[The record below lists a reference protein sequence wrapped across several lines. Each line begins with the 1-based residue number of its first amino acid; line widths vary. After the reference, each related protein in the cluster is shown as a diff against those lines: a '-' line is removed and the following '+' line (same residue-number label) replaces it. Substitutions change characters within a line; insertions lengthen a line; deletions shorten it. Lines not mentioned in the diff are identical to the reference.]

1 MPHGRPEIVTVRAAT
16 WRICDFQR
24 PSSPDQTSAIAPRL
38 SVGIF
43 VRRHPPAVPAIHLE
57 ITLPMDLSMNIYPA
71 NEQRIW
77 EVERGR
83 SFSAIL
89 PLNEGK
95 PLSAGD
101 SILFALSISHGNQE
115 PAFVKGG
122 DSVRVTDLE
131 KTDPVTGEAL
141 FQITWERLGQDG
153 SPTTTSKRGAR
164 SR

>member
-1 MPHGRPEIVTVRAAT
+1 MM
-16 WRICDFQR
+16 
-24 PSSPDQTSAIAPRL
+24 L
-38 SVGIF
+38 
-43 VRRHPPAVPAIHLE
+43 VRRHPTAGPAIYFE
-57 ITLPMDLSMNIYPA
+57 ITLPMDLSMTIYPA

-83 SFSAIL
+83 SYSAIL

-95 PLSAGD
+95 PLAAGD

-122 DSVRVTDLE
+122 DSVRVVLTDVTDLE
-131 KTDPVTGEAL
+131 KTDPITGEAL
-141 FQITWERLGQDG
+141 FQITWQPLGQDG
-153 SPTTTSKRGAR
+153 APNTSSKKGAR

>member
-1 MPHGRPEIVTVRAAT
+1 M
-16 WRICDFQR
+16 
-24 PSSPDQTSAIAPRL
+24 
-38 SVGIF
+38 
-43 VRRHPPAVPAIHLE
+43 VPANYVE
-57 ITLPMDLSMNIYPA
+57 INLPMDFSMNIYPA
-71 NEQRIW
+71 NEHRIW

-101 SILFALSISHGNQE
+101 CILFALSISHGNQE

-122 DSVRVTDLE
+122 DSVRVVLTDVTDLE

-141 FQITWERLGQDG
+141 IQITWEPTPGQDG
-153 SPTTTSKRGAR
+153 RDHHDHKPGRQVALASFVYQRLGPAPPGRSAGVVLSPAPRPPVLGECLDP
-164 SR
+164 

>member
-1 MPHGRPEIVTVRAAT
+1 MRADVA
-16 WRICDFQR
+16 RYRF
-24 PSSPDQTSAIAPRL
+24 PSPPSPVQSGAIAPL
-38 SVGIF
+38 SSGSIL
-43 VRRHPPAVPAIHLE
+43 VRRHPPAVPAIYVE
-57 ITLPMDLSMNIYPA
+57 TNLPMDLFMNIYPA

-101 SILFALSISHGNQE
+101 CILFALSISHGNQE

-122 DSVRVTDLE
+122 DSVRVVLTDVTDLE

-141 FQITWERLGQDG
+141 FQITWQPLGQDG
-153 SPTTTSKRGAR
+153 SLTPTSKRGAR

>member
-1 MPHGRPEIVTVRAAT
+1 LG
-16 WRICDFQR
+16 
-24 PSSPDQTSAIAPRL
+24 AIAPL
-38 SVGIF
+38 PSVGNF
-43 VRRHPPAVPAIHLE
+43 LRRHLPVVPAIFLE
-57 ITLPMDLSMNIYPA
+57 ITLPMGLSMNIYPA

-95 PLSAGD
+95 PLFAGD
-101 SILFALSISHGNQE
+101 SILFALSISHGNQA

-122 DSVRVTDLE
+122 DSVRVVLTDVTDLE

-141 FQITWERLGQDG
+141 FQITWEPLGQDG
-153 SPTTTSKRGAR
+153 SSTTTSKRGAR

>member
-1 MPHGRPEIVTVRAAT
+1 MRAELAIVSITEPGPAKSRAVAPLWSGEI
-16 WRICDFQR
+16 
-24 PSSPDQTSAIAPRL
+24 L
-38 SVGIF
+38 
-43 VRRHPPAVPAIHLE
+43 VRRHPTAVPANYLE
-57 ITLPMDLSMNIYPA
+57 ISLPMGLSMNIYPA
-71 NEQRIW
+71 NEQRIC

-101 SILFALSISHGNQE
+101 CILFALSISHGNQE

-122 DSVRVTDLE
+122 DSVRVILTDVTDLE
-131 KTDPVTGEAL
+131 KRDPVTGEAL
-141 FQITWERLGQDG
+141 FQMTWEPLGQDG
-153 SPTTTSKRGAR
+153 SPSTTSKRSAR

>member
-1 MPHGRPEIVTVRAAT
+1 
-16 WRICDFQR
+16 
-24 PSSPDQTSAIAPRL
+24 
-38 SVGIF
+38 
-43 VRRHPPAVPAIHLE
+43 
-57 ITLPMDLSMNIYPA
+57 MNIYPA

-83 SFSAIL
+83 SFSAVL
-89 PLNEGK
+89 PLNDGK

-101 SILFALSISHGNQE
+101 CILFALSISHGNQE

-122 DSVRVTDLE
+122 DSVRVVLTDVTDLE

-141 FQITWERLGQDG
+141 FQITWEPLGQDG
-153 SPTTTSKRGAR
+153 SPNTTSKRGAR